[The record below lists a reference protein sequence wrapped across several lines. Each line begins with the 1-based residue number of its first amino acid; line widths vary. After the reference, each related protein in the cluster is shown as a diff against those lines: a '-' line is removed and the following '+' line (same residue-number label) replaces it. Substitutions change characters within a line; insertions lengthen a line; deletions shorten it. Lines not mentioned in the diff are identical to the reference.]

1 MSQDDTPDLA
11 APQADKVA
19 PEAVALRAQ
28 PRPVTPEPAL
38 AGHPCRRPAVAVLGA
53 LMWSLQPH
61 RRSTGEQTELYNV
74 DRVSKSE
81 GLDALPTDYSKLP
94 PALLPAVPELGPP
107 LPGDL
112 GPAIVKSQQPATA
125 ARPRSRPERCPAKA
139 EAAAASSVFFRSGGQ
154 NAAPVAQTQV
164 AAAPGFAANAAFDP
178 LAAGPAST
186 AAQPAD
192 PTAVQ
197 NRQDQKEAF
206 MKAGPTETRNS
217 GNLTLPISPYQV
229 MAGTVVAGA
238 LVTGIKSDLPGDVIA
253 TVTEP
258 VYDTATGRFLL
269 IPQGSRILGKYNSQV
284 SYGQSRV
291 QVVWNRIIL
300 PDTSSLTLDNLAG
313 TDPAGYAGLE
323 DDVDYH
329 WGRIFAGAALTTL
342 LGVGAELAAP
352 ENRQDGDRVI
362 IAGRDSAQDSINQV
376 GQEMTRRNLNIQP
389 TLTQRPGLPV
399 RIIVNRDLVLR
410 PYQPLFF
417 NRGLHDEHDQEAA
430 ARPAAEDREHQADFR
445 LPDQLES
452 RPRPLRR
459 ATRAG
464 VWRGR

>member
-11 APQADKVA
+11 APQAGKVA

-28 PRPVTPEPAL
+28 PRPVTRLNRRTLAIL
-38 AGHPCRRPAVAVLGA
+38 AGGLSVAVLGA
-53 LMWSLQPH
+53 LMWSLQPQ
-61 RRSTGEQTELYNV
+61 RRSASEQAELYNV

-81 GLDALPTDYSKLP
+81 GLDGLPSDYSKLP
-94 PALLPAVPELGPP
+94 PKVPELGPP

-112 GPAIVKSQQPATA
+112 GPAIVKSQQPVTATYA
-125 ARPRSRPERCPAKA
+125 APGHDPNDGLRKEA
-139 EAAAASSVFFRSGGQ
+139 EAAAGSSVFFRSGSQ
-154 NAAPVAQTQV
+154 RAAPVAQTQA

-178 LAAGPAST
+178 SAAGPAST

-206 MKAGPTETRNS
+206 QKAGTTETRNS
-217 GNLTLPISPYQV
+217 GNLTLPASPYQV

-258 VYDTATGRFLL
+258 VYDTATGKFLL
-269 IPQGSRILGKYNSQV
+269 IPQGSRILGRYNSQV
-284 SYGQSRV
+284 AYGQSRV

-352 ENRQDGDRVI
+352 ENRQDGDRII

-376 GQEMTRRNLNIQP
+376 GQEMTRRNMNIQP
-389 TLTQRPGLPV
+389 TLTERPGLPV

-417 NRGLHDEHDQEAA
+417 NRGT
-430 ARPAAEDREHQADFR
+430 
-445 LPDQLES
+445 S
-452 RPRPLRR
+452 R
-459 ATRAG
+459 
-464 VWRGR
+464 